1 MNSVLAAI
9 GGAGIVPVVTVDH
22 AAQGSMVAAELLAG
36 GLRVV
41 EITLRTPAGL
51 DAIARSVAE
60 APDAIVGAGSVLSA
74 EAARQAID
82 RGARFLVSPGLAEDV
97 VRVAGERGIVAIP
110 GVATATELLRAAE
123 LGASV
128 VKLFPAEVIGGLALL
143 DALAAVWTGVSFV
156 PTGGIHP
163 DNAADYLRHDRVLAV
178 GGSWMV
184 DRAAVARGD
193 WAAVRAGA
201 AACARLVESVR

>member
-1 MNSVLAAI
+1 MNSVLAAM
-9 GGAGIVPVVTVDH
+9 GGAGIVPVVTVDDAGH
-22 AAQGSMVAAELLAG
+22 GTMVTAELLAG
-36 GLRVV
+36 GLGVV
-41 EITLRTPAGL
+41 EITLRTQAGL
-51 DAIARSVAE
+51 DAIGRSVADV
-60 APDAIVGAGSVLSA
+60 PDAIVGAGSVLSA
-74 EAARQAID
+74 EAARRAID

-97 VRVAGERGIVAIP
+97 LRVADERGVVALP

-123 LGASV
+123 LGANV
-128 VKLFPAEVIGGLALL
+128 VKLFPAAVIGGLALI

-156 PTGGIHP
+156 PTGGIDS
-163 DNAADYLRHDRVLAV
+163 DNAAAYLRHDRVLAV

-184 DRAAVARGD
+184 DRAAVAGGD